1 MVVTSNVAG
10 AARTDLTAPQD
21 DTGVLSGEQRW
32 VVPLLGLIF
41 VALLVVSFVLTS
53 DSPDSSAGGLSVIS
67 YYNDHR
73 AQQNTSAVL
82 IIISIPVGLFFFGLL
97 REYLRRSRTARPF
110 ATIAFVGAAVFA
122 AGGCVASGLQF
133 ALADVP
139 GQLSPSAAQAMN
151 IMNSDLSFPMIVAG
165 VSVLQLGFGIA
176 VLRSRLLPTWLGWLA
191 VAIGVVAAAGPIG
204 FFGFL
209 ASGVWI
215 LLASALL
222 YERLAAHPHS
232 DPHPHPHPPL

>member
-1 MVVTSNVAG
+1 MVVDSNLAG
-10 AARTDLTAPQD
+10 DARTDVANAPD
-21 DTGVLSGEQRW
+21 DTGVLSVERRW
-32 VVPLLGLIF
+32 VAPLLGLIF
-41 VALLVVSFVLTS
+41 VALLVISFVLTS
-53 DSPDSSAGGLSVIS
+53 DSPGSSVGGLTVIS
-67 YYNDHR
+67 YYLNHR

-82 IIISIPVGLFFFGLL
+82 IIVSIPVGLFFFGLL
-97 REYLRRSRTARPF
+97 REYLRQSRAARPF

-151 IMNSDLSFPMIVAG
+151 VMSNDLSFPLIVAG
-165 VSVLQLGFGIA
+165 VSVMQLGFGIA

-209 ASGVWI
+209 ASAVWI
-215 LLASALL
+215 LLASALM
-222 YERLAAHPHS
+222 YERLAATPRPRSHPE
-232 DPHPHPHPPL
+232 P